1 MIVLIVPVVFIF
13 SSVEGWSTLEAIY
26 FWIIT
31 LTTIGFGDYSPNY
44 SQDDSKSSFIP
55 FYRWMI
61 VMFKVFLLEQ
71 GSKNRLVRRRS
82 VNPWTRRENTLFQFI
97 GLAYISFVF
106 EIMNL
111 GMERL
116 FDYQVEDD
124 DKTALI
130 ANDDEVVG
138 PTMQTVEIIFGLGS
152 NNSRRYSIRCPAA

>member
-1 MIVLIVPVVFIF
+1 MAKTVTKLFSEGFRLQHLSPTSMFLSSLRKKLSKVSIYGYFTIMIVLIVPVVFIF

-71 GSKNRLVRRRS
+71 GSTDQNRLVRRRS
-82 VNPWTRRENTLFQFI
+82 VDPWTRACSVENTLF
-97 GLAYISFVF
+97 
-106 EIMNL
+106 
-111 GMERL
+111 
-116 FDYQVEDD
+116 
-124 DKTALI
+124 
-130 ANDDEVVG
+130 
-138 PTMQTVEIIFGLGS
+138 
-152 NNSRRYSIRCPAA
+152 

>member
-61 VMFKVFLLEQ
+61 VMFKVFFVRMTRVDIVENDFCIFSSLDLLTYHLYL
-71 GSKNRLVRRRS
+71 K
-82 VNPWTRRENTLFQFI
+82 
-97 GLAYISFVF
+97 
-106 EIMNL
+106 
-111 GMERL
+111 
-116 FDYQVEDD
+116 
-124 DKTALI
+124 
-130 ANDDEVVG
+130 
-138 PTMQTVEIIFGLGS
+138 
-152 NNSRRYSIRCPAA
+152 

>member
-61 VMFKVFLLEQ
+61 VMFKVFSNT
-71 GSKNRLVRRRS
+71 GVFT
-82 VNPWTRRENTLFQFI
+82 VENTFFKFI

-138 PTMQTVEIIFGLGS
+138 PTM
-152 NNSRRYSIRCPAA
+152 